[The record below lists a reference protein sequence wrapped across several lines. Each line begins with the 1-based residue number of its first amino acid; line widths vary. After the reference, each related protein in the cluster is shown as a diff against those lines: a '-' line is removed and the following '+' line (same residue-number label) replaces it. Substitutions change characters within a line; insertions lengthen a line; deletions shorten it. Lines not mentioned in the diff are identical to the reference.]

1 MARRFFC
8 WLGIGILA
16 VATFAAIVFMTDV
29 FAEDAYRFLSP
40 DGRHQLIV
48 YKPRW
53 TSTRAKVKLSFDW
66 PLPRQPVV

>member
-48 YKPRW
+48 
-53 TSTRAKVKLSFDW
+53 
-66 PLPRQPVV
+66 